1 MIIRKA
7 ENQDSEV
14 LSELAYKSKAYWGYS
29 KEFIE
34 KCKDDLTVTVQY
46 MRENHVYVLEK
57 DNTILA
63 FYSLS
68 TNPNRLDALF
78 IDPDHIGKGIGKV
91 LWEDLINKAKH
102 LNMKEF
108 NIDSDPNAEGY
119 YLKMGA
125 KRIGETPSTVFPNR
139 SLPLMNVTVE

>member
-1 MIIRKA
+1 MKIRKA
-7 ENQDSEV
+7 VNHDSEV
-14 LSELAYKSKAYWGYS
+14 LSEIAYKSKAYWGYS

-34 KCKDDLTVTVQY
+34 KCKDDLTVTVPY
-46 MRENHVYVLEK
+46 MKENHVYVLEK

-78 IDPDHIGKGIGKV
+78 IDPYHIGKGIGKL
-91 LWEDLINKAKH
+91 LWEDIINKAKH
-102 LNMKEF
+102 LIMKEF
-108 NIDSDPNAEGY
+108 IIDSDPNAEGY

-139 SLPLMNVTVE
+139 SLPLMSVTVE